1 MFSSFMLN
9 AWTVGTI
16 VAITA
21 GFIGF
26 FVVIRGAAFA
36 AHTLPMGAFPG
47 AAAAALLGINP
58 YIGVLVF
65 AALGVVGIGH
75 LSRRGRPEVGTA
87 LCLVMLLGLGALFLS
102 MTREYSQEVFSLLF
116 GEVLGASKND
126 ILLVAVASAV
136 AVATTLVLFRPL
148 LLSSVFPQMA
158 EAAGVSRNRM
168 EIWFLSAL
176 ALAAAVALP
185 VVGALLVFSL
195 MVGPAAVARSLA
207 DRPFQAA
214 LLSVAVALVVVWA
227 AIALSYVTD
236 WPIGFFVGGISALA
250 YGLARAWPS
259 LPMAFKRNG
268 WRKMARR
275 TSPSSIPGIAQPMA
289 RSTPRTL
296 PPP

>member
-75 LSRRGRPEVGTA
+75 LSRRGRPEVATA

-116 GEVLGASKND
+116 GEVLGVSKND

-227 AIALSYVTD
+227 AIAFSYVTD

-250 YGLARAWPS
+250 YGLSRAWPS

-275 TSPSSIPGIAQPMA
+275 TSPSPISGTAQPMA
-289 RSTPRTL
+289 RSTPKTLL
-296 PPP
+296 PP

>member
-1 MFSSFMLN
+1 MFSSFMVN

-65 AALGVVGIGH
+65 AALGVVGISQ
-75 LSRRGRPEVGTA
+75 LTKRGRREVATA

-116 GEVLGASKND
+116 GEVLGVSKND

-136 AVATTLVLFRPL
+136 AVATTLILFRPL
-148 LLSSVFPQMA
+148 LLSSMFPQMA

-168 EIWFLSAL
+168 EVWFLGAL

-236 WPIGFFVGGISALA
+236 WPIGFFVGGISAFA
-250 YGLARAWPS
+250 YGLSRAWPS
-259 LPMAFKRNG
+259 LPMALKRNG
-268 WRKMARR
+268 RRKIAR
-275 TSPSSIPGIAQPMA
+275 TSPSPIPGTAQPMA
-289 RSTPRTL
+289 RSTPTL